1 MVNNT
6 PESAEQQQEWETVE
20 TRRGEPT
27 REEEPEAKRFERIT
41 KQGTMEASQDEA
53 VTERLETL
61 AETGKPVTRVLDLQ
75 NISSTMSKTQIMW
88 ARAAIIRQGV
98 KSNHPRR
105 RKVSETRAVGQA
117 KGGSD
122 TDEDSGNKK
131 PK

>member
-98 KSNHPRR
+98 K
-105 RKVSETRAVGQA
+105 VIILGGA
-117 KGGSD
+117 KSVKQGLWD
-122 TDEDSGNKK
+122 MLKEVATQTKIVE
-131 PK
+131 